1 MSRRGCSLI
10 VVSVT
15 SWLAACHGNPNN
27 PFGRVETHP
36 PSPASVLVFVSSSWA
51 SDPGQ
56 PRELMAMNADGSS
69 VERLTHCADAAQPCD
84 MLQVALSPDS
94 TRVAAVRS
102 APGAKPGASALYFMD
117 LSRAVEKL
125 LFPSKAV
132 SSVDWSSDGSFLVYS
147 SPGVGLSDVED
158 LYYCEPNAANDQNL
172 TSTNTIRERSP
183 RIDPLQRTA
192 VYEQIDE
199 TGVGRVYLYAQPAVA
214 LTSGPA
220 TGPALPGTQYV
231 VGADA
236 DPAFSPD
243 ASRVVFRRLTGI
255 GNGGLG
261 TWDLVTVGS
270 DGTSL
275 QPLLAGGSV
284 YRGAPDWGKSGIL
297 FVETDA
303 AAGTS
308 KLMMVQPDGS
318 GLKVL
323 HQESAGFLMGAPRW
337 LAGN

>member
-1 MSRRGCSLI
+1 MSRRGTSLI
-10 VVSVT
+10 VVVAL
-15 SWLAACHGNPNN
+15 WLAACHGNQGN
-27 PFGRVETHP
+27 PFARVMSHP
-36 PSPASVLVFVSSSWA
+36 PSASSVLVFVSSSWA
-51 SDPGQ
+51 TDPGQ
-56 PRELMAMNADGSS
+56 PRELMAASADGSQ
-69 VERLTHCADAAQPCD
+69 VERLTDCADAAQPCD
-84 MLQVALSPDS
+84 ILQVALSPDS

-125 LFPSKAV
+125 LFPNKSV
-132 SSVDWSSDGSFLVYS
+132 SAVDWSADGSFLVYS
-147 SPGVGLSDVED
+147 SPGVGLSNVED
-158 LYYCEPNAANDQNL
+158 LYYCEPNAANDQAL
-172 TSTNTIRERSP
+172 TSTNTVRERSP

-199 TGVGRVYLYAQPAVA
+199 TGVGRIYLYAQPAVA

-220 TGPALPGTQYV
+220 TGPALPDTLYV
-231 VGADA
+231 VGGDA

-261 TWDLVTVGS
+261 TWDLLTIGS
-270 DGTSL
+270 DGTGL
-275 QPLLAGGSV
+275 LPLVAGGSV

-303 AAGTS
+303 ASGKS
-308 KLMMVQPDGS
+308 RLLQVQPDGS

-323 HQESAGFLMGAPRW
+323 REESAAFLMGAPRW
-337 LAGN
+337 LPGN